1 MHWLES
7 SAMTVSSS
15 RIYLYCGIYYIYYL
29 LLAVTVQ
36 FTTSTFNVSESND
49 HKPVTLAVSRSTGI
63 LFYVVVKAASQTA
76 TGNIYIQHVH
86 FDKRHI
92 MHC

>member
-7 SAMTVSSS
+7 LAMTVSYS
-15 RIYLYCGIYYIYYL
+15 RIYLYCGIYYL

-36 FTTSTFNVSESND
+36 FTASTFNVSESND

-86 FDKRHI
+86 FDKRNI